1 MYRES
6 TTRKFFFIFLFS
18 IYLTLSPMQARPA
31 DAWMTMIGVVSK
43 QFMELMADTVKGIIL
58 GAMKTAAITVLNEA
72 VTDFVGG
79 SSPQDSK
86 IISNYQDFIFTQPQA
101 KAELYL
107 NDLLSQTT
115 GGQSSSSYVSNEGI
129 GDYASPASGGAAY
142 KTQLANSAKAIIT
155 SQKNI
160 IQPTYVGDP
169 GQNMFAEGNL
179 DNFNSY
185 LSGIN
190 NPWAYNLYVQQKYQ
204 EKLEQEKEAARM
216 EALTGMGFK
225 GTKQNGEIITPG
237 SIVSTTMSNVLDIGN
252 KSLASASNPGEVIS
266 AVVQQIIMQALQNG
280 IGKAQENIQPAMR
293 NALNS
298 SQAQTQTGGPG
309 AQYGNPGTKAE
320 PWVNPDTASGGS
332 TWVNPDNKPAK
343 LNL

>member
-1 MYRES
+1 MCKKSLFYKTIS
-6 TTRKFFFIFLFS
+6 IFLFS
-18 IYLTLSPMQARPA
+18 IFLAFSPLQAPRA
-31 DAWMTMIGVVSK
+31 DAWLAIKATLLNR
-43 QFMELMADTVKGIIL
+43 FMAAMADQIKGVIL
-58 GAMKTAAITVLNEA
+58 GAMKTAATTVLTEA
-72 VTDFVGG
+72 VSDFVGG
-79 SSPQDSK
+79 SDPQGSK

-115 GGQSSSSYVSNEGI
+115 GGQNSSSYVSNEGI

-142 KTQLANSAKAIIT
+142 KTQLANSAKANIT
-155 SQKNI
+155 AQKNI
-160 IQPTYVGDP
+160 LQPTYVGNP

-204 EKLEQEKEAARM
+204 EKLEQEEEAARM
-216 EALTGMGFK
+216 EALTGMGYK
-225 GTKQNGEIITPG
+225 SQKQDGQIITPG
-237 SIVSTTMSNVLDIGN
+237 STIGTTMSNVLDIGN
-252 KSLASASNPGEVIS
+252 KTLANASNPGEVIT

-280 IGKAQENIQPAMR
+280 IGKAQENNQPIQR
-293 NALNS
+293 NVQNS
-298 SQAQTQTGGPG
+298 SQAQTQVGGPG
-309 AQYGNPGTKAE
+309 AQYGNP
-320 PWVNPDTASGGS
+320 SS
-332 TWVNPDNKPAK
+332 TPAQPWVNPDNKPAK